1 MHTDTILLNMRNPL
15 HSSQVNET
23 VMCTSADDLNL
34 FRVPVD
40 VSDFSYLSTK
50 IYKTWTAATTY
61 CNLSFFHQV
70 LLLINAFVFK
80 SKQTTYFN
88 NILLL

>member
-1 MHTDTILLNMRNPL
+1 MHTDTILLSMRNLL

-23 VMCTSADDLNL
+23 VTCTSADGLNL

-40 VSDFSYLSTK
+40 VSDVSYLSTEL
-50 IYKTWTAATTY
+50 YKTWTSATTY
-61 CNLSFFHQV
+61 CNFLFHQV

-80 SKQTTYFN
+80 SKAHH
-88 NILLL
+88 LL